1 MHPYMHTYTSIHYI
15 YLHAYIYS
23 HIYTRMHA
31 YMHTHTYYIIIK
43 SASVVIDNNHRL
55 FRNIFERY
63 SADTMFMLWIIY
75 IAGYLYIYLLLYK
88 QKIVFSYTK
97 ILYTI
102 NYILFF
108 CIETQSTE
116 QSRLHSQIM
125 KTNNSKQQ
133 QQKNNQLHIVTNY
146 DV

>member
-31 YMHTHTYYIIIK
+31 YMHTHTYYI
-43 SASVVIDNNHRL
+43 
-55 FRNIFERY
+55 NIFERY

-102 NYILFF
+102 NYILFLYRD
-108 CIETQSTE
+108 TE
-116 QSRLHSQIM
+116 YRT
-125 KTNNSKQQ
+125 K
-133 QQKNNQLHIVTNY
+133 
-146 DV
+146 

>member
-15 YLHAYIYS
+15 CLHAYIYS

-55 FRNIFERY
+55 LRNIFERY

-102 NYILFF
+102 NYILFLYRD
-108 CIETQSTE
+108 TE
-116 QSRLHSQIM
+116 YRT
-125 KTNNSKQQ
+125 K
-133 QQKNNQLHIVTNY
+133 
-146 DV
+146 

>member
-1 MHPYMHTYTSIHYI
+1 MLYKYRYSHAPLHAYITYTCMHTYTV
-15 YLHAYIYS
+15 
-23 HIYTRMHA
+23 IYTLVCM
-31 YMHTHTYYIIIK
+31 HTYYIIIK

-102 NYILFF
+102 NYILFLYRD
-108 CIETQSTE
+108 TE
-116 QSRLHSQIM
+116 YRT
-125 KTNNSKQQ
+125 K
-133 QQKNNQLHIVTNY
+133 
-146 DV
+146 